1 MKTNSLK
8 EMARRRC
15 AGATADRQMFRICV
29 KSDGQM
35 EREREREREGG
46 RGRERDGS
54 FSPVRNGRVS
64 GLSERERA
72 L

>member
-1 MKTNSLK
+1 MK

-35 EREREREREGG
+35 ERERERG
-46 RGRERDGS
+46 RQGERERDGS